1 MKKQIAAII
10 FEKNQNHDGITL
22 RSCSGADH
30 PPRNSVAP
38 SPEIESIATYSPR
51 KNSANLKPE
60 YSVKYPA
67 TSSDSPSG
75 RSNGDLFVSAVAAIA
90 NNTNAAKPIG
100 VNTNQCGKP
109 QVYWFCI
116 STILSSESDPVIITI
131 TTLDIRSGTS

>member
-1 MKKQIAAII
+1 MILA
-10 FEKNQNHDGITL
+10 KNQNHDGTTFRIYN
-22 RSCSGADH
+22 GALH
-30 PPRNSVAP
+30 PPRNSVEP

-75 RSNGDLFVSAVAAIA
+75 RSNGDLFVSAAAAIA
-90 NNTNAAKPIG
+90 NITNAAKPIG

-116 STILSSESDPVIITI
+116 ST
-131 TTLDIRSGTS
+131 